1 MVTVSVCYCSV
12 LISGHLSFSHSVIVA
27 WHYTILSCMPERTD
41 DVTVAASHCARC
53 SVW

>member
-1 MVTVSVCYCSV
+1 
-12 LISGHLSFSHSVIVA
+12 
-27 WHYTILSCMPERTD
+27 MPERTD